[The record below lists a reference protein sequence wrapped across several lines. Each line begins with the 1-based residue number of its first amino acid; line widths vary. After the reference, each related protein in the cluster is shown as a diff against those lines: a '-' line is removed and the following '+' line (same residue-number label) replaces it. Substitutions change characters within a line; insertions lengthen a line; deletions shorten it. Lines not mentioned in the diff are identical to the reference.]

1 MALKRKNVV
10 ITTTGSAGSATGS
23 ATVGVPN
30 GCARLM
36 AVDIDY
42 GAVPATTDVTVAG
55 DRGTILTVTDANTD
69 KTFYPRVPVQ
79 STAGADLTGRNE
91 EAPIVEGTLTVSLA
105 QADALATAATI
116 GLIFDI

>member
-1 MALKRKNVV
+1 
-10 ITTTGSAGSATGS
+10 
-23 ATVGVPN
+23 
-30 GCARLM
+30 
-36 AVDIDY
+36 
-42 GAVPATTDVTVAG
+42 
-55 DRGTILTVTDANTD
+55 
-69 KTFYPRVPVQ
+69 VQ